1 MEHISI
7 SKKMSDKKWGKLE
20 KAVQR
25 KKLFPLLQRERKDI
39 EKKRYWK
46 CKSLNNL

>member
-25 KKLFPLLQRERKDI
+25 KQLFPLLQIERKDT
-39 EKKRYWK
+39 EKKQWYWK
-46 CKSLNNL
+46 CKSLDR